1 MGHYEFFIASANVIV
16 MLYTN
21 LSYNTVDR
29 QQAKIGLLQRVTT
42 VLTLATIVRPFTLH
56 RLHQQFLSQAF
67 CFPQSL
73 NTSRTPE
80 SENRGNKRT

>member
-29 QQAKIGLLQRVTT
+29 QQAKIGLLQRVTKE
-42 VLTLATIVRPFTLH
+42 LLL
-56 RLHQQFLSQAF
+56 
-67 CFPQSL
+67 C
-73 NTSRTPE
+73 
-80 SENRGNKRT
+80 